1 MQGNLF
7 KNITV
12 VLVCLTLLLI
22 FVFITEKFGQQFLLQ
37 YTFRLI
43 LVVYFITSL
52 YLNKNMFINV
62 KNIYVRY
69 LLILVLCALLTV
81 VFGIFAL
88 IIGVNFNLAIG
99 GKI

>member
-12 VLVCLTLLLI
+12 VLVCLALLLI
-22 FVFITEKFGQQFLLQ
+22 FVFITEKVGQQFLLQ

-69 LLILVLCALLTV
+69 LLILVLCALVTV